1 MGCSFSLRPRITIET
16 LLKKTKVK
24 LDLLTITYMLL
35 MVGKGIREELVGK
48 GIREELCHTL
58 HGYAKNNKKYI
69 KDYHKERE

>member
-24 LDLLTITYMLL
+24 LDLLTNTYMLL
-35 MVGKGIREELVGK
+35 MVGK